1 MRGSITS
8 LSSSAKAVYKSFLF
22 STLIPTTVC
31 HCFLHSLYLLICS
44 SFHNTYKFISFRD
57 SSYVF
62 SVGICIGIPIF
73 PHFDTQTH
81 TYAGTNHT
89 SSSHPILFALF
100 HLCRS
105 LSHTLSP
112 SSLQLRLSL
121 VRFRSLSLPLTVSLL
136 SRAAESASSLCPNTD
151 RLSNTNLRRKKI
163 RRVCACVSRSGVSA
177 QAFVLQHLRSPGAD
191 SAGKKKRN
199 LFHTRVYLFEESRK
213 KKVFSSSASFV
224 RDGQ

>member
-1 MRGSITS
+1 M
-8 LSSSAKAVYKSFLF
+8 
-22 STLIPTTVC
+22 
-31 HCFLHSLYLLICS
+31 
-44 SFHNTYKFISFRD
+44 
-57 SSYVF
+57 
-62 SVGICIGIPIF
+62 GICIGISIF
-73 PHFDTQTH
+73 PHFYTQTH

-89 SSSHPILFALF
+89 SSCHPILFALF

-112 SSLQLRLSL
+112 SSLQLSLSL

-163 RRVCACVSRSGVSA
+163 RRVWACACVSRSGVSA
-177 QAFVLQHLRSPGAD
+177 QAFVLQHLRSLGAD

-199 LFHTRVYLFEESRK
+199 LFHTRVYPFEESRK

-224 RDGQ
+224 RDGQWMSSRVGSWPSFPPGNCHLFRSRGDWCSSERIGSHRRRSFPSIRSAAVNGLLS